1 MRGFRFYMQESLDA
15 IKTYS
20 RSFVK
25 GRGIYAANKETKVS
39 LLVQRTMQAP
49 VDSPMSSRND
59 WNSAG

>member
-1 MRGFRFYMQESLDA
+1 MQESLDA
-15 IKTYS
+15 LKTDS

-25 GRGIYAANKETKVS
+25 GKGNYAANKDTKVS